1 MDDPPTPEEQ
11 DVPEQQFG
19 SALVRKIAESILGRL
34 VETLP
39 VRVARNLVKA
49 VEVTLVGG
57 VGIWEEQL
65 ASWRAGIKAKSD
77 ARAEAWLAAGQAAGE
92 AVKGD
97 PELGVRAAHSLLG
110 NAIKDQQ
117 RREDVVKYTAQAL
130 HDDPP
135 AKDANEDIDED
146 WLLLFTRV
154 AERISKRDLQEILG
168 RMLAGEIKKPGTI
181 SPFTL
186 QIMTTLTPDI
196 ANTFQTAV
204 NLSMAF
210 ADGQYSILTAPFGGD
225 SSNALER
232 FDLPYYKLKTLE
244 TVGLVLDVS
253 GWRQLKLQPRTI
265 VRTKIA
271 DKTYRVINDT
281 ENEVDFGRTPC
292 VHFSQAGAE
301 LLGLLA
307 KSEVPDYV
315 LHVKEFFEKKGASLL
330 PE

>member
-1 MDDPPTPEEQ
+1 MITRPGSRSAVLGLPGAQRIASIAVPVAWDGARDAAGVPPPVPRGLAACDLRPTNPAVVARQAVIYTTREQSGTHRVDDPPTPEEQ

-19 SALVRKIAESILGRL
+19 SALFRKIAESILGRL

-135 AKDANEDIDED
+135 AKDAHEDIDED

-168 RMLAGEIKKPGTI
+168 RMLAGEIKKPGTF

-196 ANTFQTAV
+196 ANTFQRAA
-204 NLSMAF
+204 NLSVAF
-210 ADGQYSILTAPFGGD
+210 GDGHYSILTAPFRDDG
-225 SSNALER
+225 SNAL
-232 FDLPYYKLKTLE
+232 
-244 TVGLVLDVS
+244 
-253 GWRQLKLQPRTI
+253 
-265 VRTKIA
+265 A
-271 DKTYRVINDT
+271 
-281 ENEVDFGRTPC
+281 
-292 VHFSQAGAE
+292 
-301 LLGLLA
+301 
-307 KSEVPDYV
+307 
-315 LHVKEFFEKKGASLL
+315 
-330 PE
+330 